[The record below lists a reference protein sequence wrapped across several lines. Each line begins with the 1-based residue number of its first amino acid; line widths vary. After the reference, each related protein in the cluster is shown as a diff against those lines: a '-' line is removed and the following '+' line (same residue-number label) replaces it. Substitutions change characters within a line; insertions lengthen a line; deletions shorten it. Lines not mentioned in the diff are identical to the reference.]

1 MLDSARAR
9 NRGLHARTPLAT
21 PRDSPSVLF
30 LTMNVE
36 DYFSA
41 SLFHGLRT
49 VLGDSVLDIPV
60 SLGFGRDG

>member
-9 NRGLHARTPLAT
+9 NCGLRARTPLAT

-30 LTMNVE
+30 LTVNIE
-36 DYFSA
+36 DYLPD

-49 VLGDSVLDIPV
+49 VLGASVLDFPV

>member
-9 NRGLHARTPLAT
+9 NRGLRARTPLAT

-30 LTMNVE
+30 LTTNVE
-36 DYFSA
+36 DYLSA
-41 SLFHGLRT
+41 SLLHGLRT
-49 VLGDSVLDIPV
+49 VLGDSVLDFPV

>member
-30 LTMNVE
+30 LTANVE
-36 DYFSA
+36 DYLSA

-49 VLGDSVLDIPV
+49 VLGDSVLDFPV